1 MDGRDRYLAIIFIER
16 LWHSQKY
23 VAVYLH
29 ELMDGFVAERMIGE
43 WINFYG
49 TERPH
54 SSLGNKML
62 AEVNYDN
69 RAEDMKNN
77 WAARSNS
84 GINLWQGAKLSN

>member
-1 MDGRDRYLAIIFIER
+1 MDGY
-16 LWHSQKY
+16 
-23 VAVYLH
+23 
-29 ELMDGFVAERMIGE
+29 VAERMIGE

-84 GINLWQGAKLSN
+84 GINL

>member
-1 MDGRDRYLAIIFIER
+1 MDGY
-16 LWHSQKY
+16 
-23 VAVYLH
+23 
-29 ELMDGFVAERMIGE
+29 VAERMIGE

-49 TERPH
+49 TARPH
-54 SSLGNKML
+54 SSLGNKTL

-84 GINLWQGAKLSN
+84 GINL

>member
-1 MDGRDRYLAIIFIER
+1 
-16 LWHSQKY
+16 
-23 VAVYLH
+23 
-29 ELMDGFVAERMIGE
+29 MDGFVAERMIGE

-49 TERPH
+49 TARPH
-54 SSLGNKML
+54 SSLGNKTL

-84 GINLWQGAKLSN
+84 GINL